1 MPTRNQSIKS
11 LVKSGLS
18 YKSAA
23 KLVDNYSDDPIVFA
37 IKYNAMLNKAKGT
50 NISLADNNMFPMFS
64 VDLAKN
70 TNNVNRGAW

>member
-18 YKSAA
+18 YKSAT

-37 IKYNAMLNKAKGT
+37 IEYNKMLNKVKGT
-50 NISLADNNMFPMFS
+50 NISLANNNVFPMFS
-64 VDLAKN
+64 VDLD
-70 TNNVNRGAW
+70 NNVNRGAW